1 MNYLKPLLIS
11 ASLFAVSFTTFAYNN
26 NYCDGTWHRGSYHNQ
41 QQYNNRPCDGPR
53 HYTHSGRHNGMMQY
67 STSIQTAQ
75 PSETLKK
82 IAEDTPKGENGKQY
96 LIRVSVIEVLNNDS
110 SQNP

>member
-82 IAEDTPKGENGKQY
+82 LRK
-96 LIRVSVIEVLNNDS
+96 IRLKEKMVSNTLFVFPLS
-110 SQNP
+110 KF